1 MHRHTS
7 ILPIT
12 PNHIMPCNTPII
24 YIYIYTHIYILL
36 ALLTIETNSSIV
48 TISLDKANLI
58 IQ

>member
-12 PNHIMPCNTPII
+12 PKHIMPCNTPI
-24 YIYIYTHIYILL
+24 IYIYTHIYILL